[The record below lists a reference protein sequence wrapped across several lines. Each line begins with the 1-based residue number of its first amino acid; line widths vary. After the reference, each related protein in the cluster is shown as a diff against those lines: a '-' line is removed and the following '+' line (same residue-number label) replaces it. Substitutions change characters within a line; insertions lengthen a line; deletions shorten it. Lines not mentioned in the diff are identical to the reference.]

1 EFACE
6 CWQAIHLTFSPAVFD
21 ADIAVLDVTGLTQA
35 LAERG
40 NHVSECS
47 GRSAVEESDDRQ
59 LRLLRPRSE
68 RPCGRTADQRG
79 EISPLDHSIT
89 SSARASSWSGI

>member
-1 EFACE
+1 MLASDPLDL
-6 CWQAIHLTFSPAVFD
+6 QPAVFD

-40 NHVSECS
+40 NHMSECS

-59 LRLLRPRSE
+59 LRLLRPAPRAATPPR
-68 RPCGRTADQRG
+68 RPAV
-79 EISPLDHSIT
+79 
-89 SSARASSWSGI
+89 